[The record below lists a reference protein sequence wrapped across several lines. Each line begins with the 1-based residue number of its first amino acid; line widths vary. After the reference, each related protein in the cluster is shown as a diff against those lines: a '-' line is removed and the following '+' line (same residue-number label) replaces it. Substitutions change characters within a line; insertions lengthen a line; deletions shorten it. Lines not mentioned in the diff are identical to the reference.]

1 MLVYQRV
8 QHIYNSFQKK
18 TQTPFCEAK
27 LISTSQTFSFRPS
40 KSFRT
45 DMFTASVNLPV
56 EPVAGNHHESP
67 WNKNGEVSI

>member
-1 MLVYQRV
+1 MVIFHSYVSLTEGTTNV
-8 QHIYNSFQKK
+8 QQLSEK

-45 DMFTASVNLPV
+45 DMFTASVNLTV

-67 WNKNGEVSI
+67 